1 MESRYQVG
9 ILYYCQIFLFIIEI
23 MCITQGMCYIGIL
36 RNIAP
41 DGVVDFIIVMQY
53 LCCNAQGNVG
63 FRAWGFPWYYDA
75 TAKC

>member
-23 MCITQGMCYIGIL
+23 MCNPRYVLYIL

-41 DGVVDFIIVMQY
+41 DGVIDFIIVMQY